1 MKKTLLSFLMLFT
14 AAIWTQVEAAEDY
27 GIRVGET
34 NVTSANASNILGN
47 GYFSYNAS
55 TKTLTVKSGAS
66 LNNQGSTGC
75 GIWNISV
82 DGLTIK
88 FEGTATISARLIAI
102 DAKKPT
108 KINCPQG
115 KYVYLKSTDFNALR
129 AVGTTISLVMAGKSP
144 AFLDIQAPNGAAL
157 AGYGSNSKIS
167 IGSGCFFEIFAKGKS
182 ASGSLTDFDLGNVES
197 VAVPSGAKFDSSSKA
212 FVDIFGNTVT
222 NLHIVPTSRLTTYPI
237 WVGGVRVNNYN
248 KDKIESPAIKNGT
261 VAYDDGAK
269 VLTIT
274 GDIDM
279 RNLKNDDSEN
289 CIDCRQS
296 GTTIRWLNDDC
307 VVYGGGTVSAIYAVG
322 DVTFVTPCTYTGS
335 VDNYDV
341 LVEGNGKPGINIR
354 GNNTATFNNARIK
367 TTSIVGYSGQTSN
380 KVAFT
385 GDKTLVITDDL
396 SNLASA
402 TVSGNNRFAYPL
414 GVTYHSTNKCL
425 WKDGKKYTG
434 QAIIGACTE
443 IPIYFGE
450 EYINTIAAFDLLG
463 DGSRDIRYQGNSTT
477 GTIYMDNASFTN
489 TGPMGSAISNRGVK
503 NLTINITGENKLTG
517 RLAAYNAFN
526 NSNAL
531 NTTIKGNGTLTLESL
546 SSEAVYV
553 NCGAAS
559 NLTIDDIT
567 VNVIGTMKGIVAK
580 NDNVKMTIKDATLD
594 VEAPNI
600 PIDGFHAI
608 EMEGCDVATPIGGY
622 CENGKIYTY
631 DGQEVTSGHVL
642 ITDFDKYGITIG
654 GMPVNEYNADDIL
667 GDGKVYYNASRQEL
681 VLTDLKLTKS
691 NYDNLSEFT
700 IQGGDDNTPSD
711 VTIRLDGEN
720 KIEGEVGLKW
730 LGGKNVT
737 LTGEGSL
744 SIKAMTN
751 AAIIDGG
758 NLTIQKYANDEQ
770 GPTATFASLSDEMPA
785 IVGLQGDEALTI
797 DGSHVEISATVE
809 PLQNFGTLNM
819 ENVYLISPKG
829 AVFDDQKHCFV
840 DGNGDP
846 IKGQTI
852 VFRPEAPTDYGFD
865 VAGVD
870 VDEMNADN
878 ITGEGIKEGKVN
890 FDATTNT
897 LTLDGVTMSAE
908 TGGLNITEF
917 AGTTLTV
924 KLIGENK
931 CENEETAFQVNNLTP
946 LEIIIC
952 GPGSFDGNISVK
964 NANLTV
970 KDGATLL
977 KPLQGGRNG
986 ETLTV
991 DNATL
996 KCDKYTISDFAS
1008 LTLANGMGI
1017 IEPVRGYYNESM
1029 MELEDETG
1037 APAWG
1042 YLIRPLTDEELA
1054 VRSINADS
1062 SARTIYNV
1070 QGQRTGKLQ
1079 RGVNVVID
1087 ENGRTRKQ
1095 LVK

>member
-1 MKKTLLSFLMLFT
+1 MRKTLLTFILLLV
-14 AAIWTQVEAAEDY
+14 AALWTQVAAVDY
-27 GIRVGET
+27 YGLYVGET
-34 NVTSANASNILGN
+34 QVTSSNKSNIRGD
-47 GYFSYNAS
+47 GKFSYDSDN
-55 TKTLTVKSGAS
+55 KILTVQNGATITNSSGTM
-66 LNNQGSTGC
+66 GS
-75 GIWNISV
+75 GIRNDKV
-82 DGLTIK
+82 DGLMIK
-88 FEGTATISARLIAI
+88 FLGEATINTRMNCISADKTTRIVCTAGKYVTLKSTSSDGIKSYSATISLEM
-102 DAKKPT
+102 
-108 KINCPQG
+108 G
-115 KYVYLKSTDFNALR
+115 GS
-129 AVGTTISLVMAGKSP
+129 SP
-144 AFLDIQAPNGAAL
+144 AFLTINASRAF
-157 AGYGSNSKIS
+157 AGYGSNSIIR
-167 IGSGCFFEIFAKGKS
+167 IGNNCHFDIGATSTSTAATG
-182 ASGSLTDFDLGNVES
+182 LTSFNLGND
-197 VAVPSGAKFDSSSKA
+197 AVIALPSGGKFDTSSQK
-212 FVDIFGNTVT
+212 FVDAFGNTAQV
-222 NLHIVPTSRLTTYPI
+222 LRIVPKSQLTTYSL
-237 WVGGVRVNNYN
+237 WVGGVQVNNYN

-261 VAYDDGAK
+261 VAYDAGAK
-269 VLTIT
+269 ALTIT

-279 RNLKNDDSEN
+279 NEVNNASNKHAIFNSG
-289 CIDCRQS
+289 ID
-296 GTTIRWLNDDC
+296 GLTVRWLESGRSITGN
-307 VVYGGGTVSAIYAVG
+307 GGGAAIYAG
-322 DVTFVTPCTYTGS
+322 KNTTIVTPCYSTSS
-335 VDNYDV
+335 VDDYDV
-341 LVEGNGKPGINIR
+341 TIDAPKNYNIFAINGSTI
-354 GNNTATFNNARIK
+354 TFNNARLK
-367 TTSIVGYSGQTSN
+367 AESIAGYSSETTN
-380 KVAFT
+380 KVVFK
-385 GDKTLVITDDL
+385 GDKTMVITNQIV
-396 SNLASA
+396 NLASV
-402 TVSGNNRFAYPL
+402 TNTSPVRFAYPL
-414 GVTYHSTNKCL
+414 GVTYNSTNKCL
-425 WKDGKKYTG
+425 WKDGKSFYGET
-434 QAIIGACTE
+434 IIGACTE

-450 EYINTIAAFDLLG
+450 NYINTIAAFDLLG
-463 DGSRDIRYQGNSTT
+463 DGSGDIRYQGNSTT
-477 GTIYMDNASFTN
+477 GTIYMDNASFKN
-489 TGPMGSAISNRGVK
+489 TGVLGTAINNRGVK
-503 NLTINITGENKLTG
+503 NLTIDITGENKLTG
-517 RLAAYNAFN
+517 RLMPFST
-526 NSNAL
+526 NSNNAI
-531 NTTIKGNGTLTLESL
+531 NTTIKGSGTLTLESL

-553 NCGAAS
+553 SCGAAS

-567 VNVIGTMKGIVAK
+567 VNVIGTKKGIVAK

-785 IVGLQGDEALTI
+785 IVGLHGDEALTI

-809 PLQNFGTLNM
+809 PLQNFGTVNM

-852 VFRPEAPTDYGFD
+852 IFRPEAPTDYGFD

-878 ITGEGIKEGKVN
+878 ITGEGIKEGKVS

-908 TGGLNITEF
+908 TGGLNIAEF

-1017 IEPVRGYYNESM
+1017 IEPVRGYYNDQM
-1029 MELEDETG
+1029 QELEDETG